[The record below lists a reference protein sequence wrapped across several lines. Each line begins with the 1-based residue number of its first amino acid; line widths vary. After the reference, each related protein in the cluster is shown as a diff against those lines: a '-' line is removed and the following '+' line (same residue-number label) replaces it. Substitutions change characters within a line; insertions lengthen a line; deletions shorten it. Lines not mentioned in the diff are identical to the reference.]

1 MTDRAAQTDAAD
13 CHFRAVP
20 LYSTLRPRYTP
31 AMQEKIITT
40 TDELA
45 AFCERIKDAE
55 FLTIDTEFIRERT
68 YFPQLCLL
76 QVASDDEVAAIDP
89 LAEGMDL
96 APFLALMSNDKQLK
110 VFHAGGQDL
119 EIFHR
124 LMGTLP
130 QPLYDT
136 QIAAMVCGFGEQIG
150 YETLVRE
157 LCGGKLDKGSRFT
170 DWAKRPLTD
179 RQVKYALE
187 DVIYLRDIYRILSKR
202 IHDEGRDGWIAE
214 EMAEA
219 ADPANYAIDANEV
232 WKKLK
237 VKSRQPEYLNILRTV
252 AAWREKRAIQRD
264 LPRQRV
270 MRDEV
275 LVQLAALAPDSV
287 EDLVELRGIAGT
299 ISRESQ
305 DDLVEQILAAKLA
318 PKDTFPEAPVREPNL
333 TARNASLVDVLR
345 LLLAQAAEENHVAQ
359 RLICGRDELNAMV
372 LGTLPPEHHLLHGW
386 RYEIF
391 GSTAMDL
398 LEGRITLAAEKMKK
412 GYGLAIRKPIQGL
425 PGAI

>member
-1 MTDRAAQTDAAD
+1 MQT
-13 CHFRAVP
+13 
-20 LYSTLRPRYTP
+20 
-31 AMQEKIITT
+31 KIISTT
-40 TDELA
+40 EALI
-45 AFCERIKDAE
+45 AFCERIKGEE

-76 QVASDDEVAAIDP
+76 QVAGDNDVAAIDP
-89 LAEGMDL
+89 LAEELDMT
-96 APFLALMSNDKQLK
+96 PFLELMKNPNQMK

-119 EIFHR
+119 EIFYR
-124 LMGTLP
+124 LTGTTP

-150 YETLVRE
+150 YESLVRD

-170 DWAKRPLTD
+170 DWAQRPLTD
-179 RQVKYALE
+179 RQIKYALE

-202 IHDEGRDGWIAE
+202 IKDEGRESWIAE
-214 EMAEA
+214 EMREA
-219 ADPANYAIDANEV
+219 ADPQNYAVDVNEV

-252 AAWREKRAIQRD
+252 AAWRERRAIQRD

-270 MRDEV
+270 IRDEI

-287 EDLVELRGIAGT
+287 EDLAELRGIAGT

-305 DDLVEQILAAKLA
+305 EDLVEHILAAKLA
-318 PKDTFPEAPVREPNL
+318 PKESFPESPVREPAL

-345 LLLAQAAEENHVAQ
+345 LLLAQACEEHHVAQ
-359 RLICGRDELNAMV
+359 RLVCGRDELNALV
-372 LGTLPPEHHLLHGW
+372 LGTMPPDHHLINGW
-386 RYEIF
+386 RYDIF
-391 GSTAMDL
+391 GKTAQDL
-398 LEGRITLAAEKMKK
+398 LEGRITLAAEKLKK

-425 PGAI
+425 PIAI

>member
-1 MTDRAAQTDAAD
+1 
-13 CHFRAVP
+13 
-20 LYSTLRPRYTP
+20 
-31 AMQEKIITT
+31 MQSKIITT
-40 TDELA
+40 TEDLI
-45 AFCERIKDAE
+45 AFCERIKGAD

-68 YFPQLCLL
+68 YYPQLCLL

-96 APFLALMSNDKQLK
+96 APFLELMKDTSQLK
-110 VFHAGGQDL
+110 VFHAAGQDL

-157 LCGGKLDKGSRFT
+157 LCDGKLDKGSRFT

-202 IHDEGRDGWIAE
+202 IHDEGRDSWIAE

-219 ADPANYAIDANEV
+219 GDPAGYEIDTNEV

-237 VKSRQPEYLNILRTV
+237 VKSRQPEYLNVLRTV
-252 AAWREKRAIQRD
+252 ASWREKRAMQRD

-270 MRDEV
+270 IRDEV
-275 LVQLAALAPDSV
+275 LVQLAALAPESV
-287 EDLVELRGIAGT
+287 EDLVELRGVAGT

-305 DDLVEQILAAKLA
+305 EDLVEHILAAKLA
-318 PKDTFPEAPVREPNL
+318 PKETFPEAPVREPNL
-333 TARNASLVDVLR
+333 SARNASLVDVLR

-359 RLICGRDELNAMV
+359 RLICGRDELNALV

-391 GSTAMDL
+391 GKTAMDL
-398 LEGRITLAAEKMKK
+398 LEGRITLAAEKLKK

-425 PGAI
+425 PLAI